1 MRKGFATGPRK
12 NDGIKRKF
20 QKQGKAGSQSLDR
33 VESHASN
40 FPIHLFDHLTQCN
53 RSRYDSY
60 VLHTSV
66 HLLAMLKKYYPT
78 APHPKWMSSATT
90 TQHVLQNNDYLMMSL
105 QYI

>member
-20 QKQGKAGSQSLDR
+20 QKQGKGGSQSLDR

-78 APHPKWMSSATT
+78 PPHPKWMSSATLCMCCRIT
-90 TQHVLQNNDYLMMSL
+90 TIL
-105 QYI
+105 

>member
-78 APHPKWMSSATT
+78 ALPILNGCPQLLQLSMCCRITT
-90 TQHVLQNNDYLMMSL
+90 IL
-105 QYI
+105 